1 MMRNEFVLEQPTVP
15 VSGDSRYLTPLW
27 VSVNVEEPRQ
37 SDSSQ
42 SVAIGSELQANSLYH
57 QVSISC
63 KIRAVLKLL
72 YFREQ
77 HVLVQFW
84 SPLFVGKHLQL
95 TTIDQP
101 FGVGVANEELCFYR
115 KDSEHKAFLVDTD
128 HAEEDLSPLARVFMR
143 GLPEWTSDLTN
154 YKTRAFPQ
162 LDCAV
167 RCKLHGYLALPVFDP
182 ATGFCVG
189 VLELLVSSKLKDF
202 AYEVKHIQQELKIR
216 NLTSPQ
222 VFDGPA
228 LNVFNEHRKNEL
240 DEIYGILKVV
250 CDSHNLPIA
259 QTWMVSPSASYFVH
273 EKVLEKSCSSFNT
286 RCLRKVCMSTAIPFY
301 VRDFRAWP
309 FMLASKNCHLEMS
322 RGVAGRALSSRGSC
336 FCVDVTRFDEEEYP
350 LVHNARMCR
359 LTSCFAVFLHCVEG
373 NNDYVLDFFLNDSR
387 HVLNMVQT
395 LKHNVKVSSRFE
407 LGDTSSIEVVDP
419 PAYLSVNRTDSS
431 GSESIVTDTS
441 DPDYADVMDHCPS
454 TNDSIEEVSDNF
466 TIAVMVNVTFNMFVE
481 QFTFPLVHGLSKLK
495 NEVAKR
501 FKLENRLRLKY
512 IDDDNDLILICCD
525 EDLKSALDASGSM
538 NLICLEG

>member
-1 MMRNEFVLEQPTVP
+1 MMRNEIVLEQPTVP

-84 SPLFVGKHLQL
+84 SPRFVGKHLQL

-143 GLPEWTSDLTN
+143 ALPEWTSDLTS

-228 LNVFNEHRKNEL
+228 FNVFNEHRKNEL

-250 CDSHNLPIA
+250 CDTHNLPIA
-259 QTWMVSPSASYFVH
+259 QTWMVSPSASYFAN

-286 RCLRKVCMSTAIPFY
+286 RCLRKVCMSTAPPFY
-301 VRDFRAWP
+301 VRDLSTWP
-309 FMLASKNCHLEMS
+309 FMEASKECHLEMS
-322 RGVAGRALSSRGSC
+322 RGVAGRALSSHGSC
-336 FCVDVTRFDEEEYP
+336 FCGDVTRLDEEEYP
-350 LVHNARMCR
+350 LVHNARMSG
-359 LTSCFAVFLHCVEG
+359 LTSCFAIFLHCVES
-373 NNDYVLDFFLNDSR
+373 NNDYVLEFFLKDSR

-395 LKHNVKVSSRFE
+395 LKHSVNVPSGFE
-407 LGDTSSIEVVDP
+407 LGDGSSIEVVNP
-419 PAYLSVNRTDSS
+419 PMDLYVNKTNTS
-431 GSESIVTDTS
+431 GSKSIMTNNFDPEYTSVTEHWPSTDDGLEKISNNFTVTDL
-441 DPDYADVMDHCPS
+441 P
-454 TNDSIEEVSDNF
+454 
-466 TIAVMVNVTFNMFVE
+466 
-481 QFTFPLVHGLSKLK
+481 
-495 NEVAKR
+495 
-501 FKLENRLRLKY
+501 
-512 IDDDNDLILICCD
+512 
-525 EDLKSALDASGSM
+525 
-538 NLICLEG
+538 